1 MVGLGN
7 PGRQYEA
14 TRHNVGFAVVDRL
27 AARWGIPWQSSRF
40 EALVA
45 QHGSGPEKVFLAKPL
60 TYMNR
65 SGRAVAALCRYYRLR
80 PEDQVLV
87 ICDDFQLPLGRLRF
101 RPGGSAGGQKGLADV
116 LLHLGTQNVPRLRV
130 GVGPLPPEEDPA
142 RFVLARF
149 AGQEREAAETMIRL
163 AAEAAQ
169 DWLQHGIP
177 YCMNRYN
184 GLRPL
189 EENNASKDADDH
201 PDGAS
206 D

>member
-14 TRHNVGFAVVDRL
+14 TRHNVGFEVVDRL
-27 AARWGIPWQSSRF
+27 AVRWGIPWQSSRF

-45 QHGSGPEKVFLAKPL
+45 QRGSGPEKVFLAKPL
-60 TYMNR
+60 TYMNH

-80 PEDQVLV
+80 PEEQLLV
-87 ICDDFQLPLGRLRF
+87 VCDDFQLPLGRLRF
-101 RPGGSAGGQKGLADV
+101 RSSGSAGGQKGLADV
-116 LLHLGTQNVPRLRV
+116 LLHLGTQQVPRLRI

-142 RFVLARF
+142 QFVLARF
-149 AGQEREAAETMIRL
+149 ASGEREAAETMLDL
-163 AAEAAQ
+163 AAEAVQ
-169 DWLQHGIP
+169 DWLEHGMQ

-189 EENNASKDADDH
+189 EESSPDAPLQDQPEDS
-201 PDGAS
+201 AE
-206 D
+206 